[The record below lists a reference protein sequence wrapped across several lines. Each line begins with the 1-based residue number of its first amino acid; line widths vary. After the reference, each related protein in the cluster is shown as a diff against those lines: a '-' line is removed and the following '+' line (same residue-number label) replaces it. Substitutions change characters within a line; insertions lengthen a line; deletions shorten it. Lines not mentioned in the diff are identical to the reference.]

1 MGKGLGL
8 KIFLGILLGIWVLF
22 AFIMVVMALD
32 DMAHY
37 QRVWDEPITVDAV
50 ITSHDSYE
58 DSEGDID
65 YYSYASY
72 EIDGDF
78 YEVTYETKNSKKRL
92 TPIGTEV
99 QLQVSPEDPSAK
111 MSALKSSGVA
121 FLIFYTLLAA
131 PVALAVRWIGSYKK
145 GSGCPD
151 YDTVRKDIKRQICTR
166 YLLYFLPLL
175 VLGYSLAYWQYPM
188 TIWVAAPIAAVFCV
202 GIWVWQLRLAIRD
215 IGVVN
220 AGEFELRQTVVV
232 AKKAETDS
240 DGDTTYILIYSSG
253 DKKWSA
259 SVGYKVYERAVVG
272 DRTWAAFLPGKE
284 KPTVHYNE

>member
-121 FLIFYTLLAA
+121 FLIFLSN
-131 PVALAVRWIGSYKK
+131 SYFFVN
-145 GSGCPD
+145 S
-151 YDTVRKDIKRQICTR
+151 
-166 YLLYFLPLL
+166 
-175 VLGYSLAYWQYPM
+175 
-188 TIWVAAPIAAVFCV
+188 
-202 GIWVWQLRLAIRD
+202 AIM
-215 IGVVN
+215 
-220 AGEFELRQTVVV
+220 
-232 AKKAETDS
+232 
-240 DGDTTYILIYSSG
+240 
-253 DKKWSA
+253 
-259 SVGYKVYERAVVG
+259 
-272 DRTWAAFLPGKE
+272 
-284 KPTVHYNE
+284 